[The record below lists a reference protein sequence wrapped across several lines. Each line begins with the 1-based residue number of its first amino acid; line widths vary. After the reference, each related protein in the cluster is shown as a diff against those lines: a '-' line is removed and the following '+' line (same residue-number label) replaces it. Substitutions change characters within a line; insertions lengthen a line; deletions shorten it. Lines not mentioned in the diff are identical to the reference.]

1 MTVRMLGIVALI
13 AVVAAAAVGLFV
25 VPADLRQG
33 DAQRIMYPH
42 VASAWLAYLSFGV
55 TALAG
60 IGWLWRRDLRFD
72 AVALAGAEI
81 GVIFTAFALWGGMM
95 WGQPVWGVAWQWED
109 PRILTTT
116 LLLALYLG
124 YLLLRRLSDEPERRA
139 TRAAIVGLV
148 AAVDIPIV
156 HFSVEWWRGLHQ
168 TATFGSPERVLDPA
182 APSVFVLSL
191 VGTLVAFTLAWAY
204 LMIRR
209 YQLARLEVERERR
222 IQHRRL
228 EAARAATP
236 PVGAPAEPAR

>member
-1 MTVRMLGIVALI
+1 MTLRILGWVALV
-13 AVVAAAAVGLFV
+13 AVAAAAVVGLFV
-25 VPADLRQG
+25 VPADLNQG

-81 GVIFTAFALWGGMM
+81 GVLFTAFALWGGMM

-109 PRILTTT
+109 PRILTTS

-148 AAVDIPIV
+148 AAIDIPIV

-182 APSVFVLSL
+182 APSVFVLTL
-191 VGTLVAFTLAWAY
+191 VGTLVAFTLAWTY

-209 YQLARLEVERERR
+209 YELARLEVERERT
-222 IQHRRL
+222 IQRRRL
-228 EAARAATP
+228 AAARAATP
-236 PVGAPAEPAR
+236 PIGAPPEPVA